1 MSWTDRTD
9 VAGRYG
15 WLDDKPHPPAATAA
29 VWILHVNDKWYV
41 SGMCQTYDAF
51 GPYKT
56 VAQAQEAGEILFEAG
71 LLTRTYAKV
80 ISRPQ

>member
-1 MSWTDRTD
+1 MAMTWSDRTEVD
-9 VAGRYG
+9 GGYG
-15 WLDDKPHPPAATAA
+15 WLDDKPHPGSALAV
-29 VWILHVNDKWYV
+29 VWILQLNGKWYV

-71 LLTRTYAKV
+71 LLT
-80 ISRPQ
+80 